1 MDMSQKTF
9 FINSLASDSMSIR
22 RPRRMHGS
30 VVPVSGWRRW
40 GYSCQ
45 FKDTPRRLNGTCF
58 LNRQALITNHMSCR
72 RNSQVSTLLHVDSSP
87 LYGRS
92 VSRELSAA
100 FVTQWKASHPD
111 GEVID
116 RDLNATAMPPI
127 NAEWVGAAYTPE
139 QARTPQQ
146 KELLSLSDSLLAE
159 LEQADEYVIGVPMH
173 NFGVPSVLKLWI
185 DQIARVGRTFSY
197 SEKGPKG
204 LIAGKKATFIIAT
217 GGIYDAQTRM
227 ASFNFVEPY
236 LRSVFGFLG
245 VTDAT
250 FLTAGG
256 TSALNQGKDRN
267 TFLAPHLQA
276 VQTHAQTI

>member
-1 MDMSQKTF
+1 MGDPCRATLLVRSLQNGSLLTRMERS
-9 FINSLASDSMSIR
+9 FIATLTQRKSRLSAPN
-22 RPRRMHGS
+22 
-30 VVPVSGWRRW
+30 GWEP
-40 GYSCQ
+40 C
-45 FKDTPRRLNGTCF
+45 TPR
-58 LNRQALITNHMSCR
+58 
-72 RNSQVSTLLHVDSSP
+72 
-87 LYGRS
+87 
-92 VSRELSAA
+92 
-100 FVTQWKASHPD
+100 K
-111 GEVID
+111 
-116 RDLNATAMPPI
+116 
-127 NAEWVGAAYTPE
+127 

-204 LIAGKKATFIIAT
+204 LITGKKATFIIAT

-276 VQTHAQTI
+276 VQMHVHTF